1 MGRYRVCAAGI
12 VVLAAVLRFWALDA
26 GLPHPLTRPDEEVVL
41 EMTLRVAKGVPL
53 GWGIYSPAY
62 IHAVWAWNATGL
74 EVAQALGLAPPGP
87 YAAVARAQPA
97 AVLPV
102 ARALSALAGTL
113 AVAALMMVVR
123 RELGTTAALVAGV
136 LLATNFLHA
145 RDSHAVKPDALLS
158 LEVVLGL
165 WAMLPLARAA
175 SVRTALL
182 PGLVLGVAVA
192 TKYPGVLLAAP
203 LYAAAVMGSRGA
215 SWWRRLV
222 PLPAVAAGAVG
233 ALVFVATSP
242 TVVTDPATR
251 STVVFLVQ
259 TLLPTGMPGS
269 IVARAPAV
277 VAREAGGPDSP
288 YVGPWWKG
296 LVYHA
301 TFSLRYGAGLLPTV
315 LLPLALVWGFAG
327 RRPLLFLA
335 AVFAV
340 AYYVVVGLSPV
351 NLARYMTPMLPT
363 LALLE
368 GAMLV
373 AAARAL
379 ATWGRPGEAV
389 ESAPPGAGVAT

>member
-1 MGRYRVCAAGI
+1 
-12 VVLAAVLRFWALDA
+12 VVLAAGLRFWALDA

-62 IHAVWAWNATGL
+62 SHAIWAWSAVGL
-74 EVAQALGLAPPGP
+74 NLAQALGLAPPGS
-87 YAAVARAQPA
+87 YAEMVRTQPA
-97 AVLPV
+97 VVLPI

-113 AVAALMMVVR
+113 AVVALMLLAR

-175 SVRTALL
+175 SVRRALL
-182 PGLVLGVAVA
+182 PGLVLGLATA
-192 TKYPGVLLAAP
+192 TKYPGVLLAVP
-203 LYAAAVMGSRGA
+203 LYAAAVMGSQGVPR
-215 SWWRRLV
+215 WRRLV
-222 PLPAVAAGAVG
+222 PFPAVVAAAVG

-242 TVVTDPATR
+242 TVVADPATR
-251 STVVFLVQ
+251 STVVFLVR

-269 IVARAPAV
+269 IVASAPAV
-277 VAREAGGPDSP
+277 IAPDPGGPVSP
-288 YVGPWWKG
+288 YTGPWWKG
-296 LVYHA
+296 FAYHA
-301 TFSLRYGAGLLPTV
+301 TFSLRYGAGLLPAV
-315 LLPLALVWGFAG
+315 LLPLAVGWSFAS
-327 RRPLLFLA
+327 RRPLLLLT

-340 AYYVVVGLSPV
+340 SYYLVVGLSPV
-351 NLARYMTPMLPT
+351 NVARYMTPMLPT
-363 LALLE
+363 VALLE
-368 GAMLV
+368 GAMLI

-379 ATWGRPGEAV
+379 ARWRRSGDAA
-389 ESAPPGAGVAT
+389 ESTRASAGAA